1 MKTVYSHGKLLLT
14 SEYAVLKSAK
24 ALAVPCKMG
33 QSLMY
38 TPSEDGKLYWQ
49 SFDTKKCIWFEAVFT
64 IHSLELISSSDA
76 EVASRLQT
84 LLKTSKKMNP
94 TFLTQGGE
102 VKCHLEF
109 DRSWGL
115 GSSSTLVAN
124 IAQWAETNPYELLAH
139 SFGGSGYD
147 IACALAQSP
156 ITYRRNQNNPK
167 IEAVEL
173 SYPFE
178 DNLFFVHLNKKRN
191 SQEAVAAFDFEKVDQ
206 SYIDSL
212 SQLTDQIISCP
223 EQTRFNDY
231 LKTHERLV
239 GELLHQTSVQDMFF
253 PDFKGA
259 IKSLGAW
266 GGDFVWVSGTRQSPE
281 YFRQK
286 GYKTILSFREML
298 L

>member
-38 TPSEDGKLYWQ
+38 TPSEDGKLNWQ

-94 TFLTQGGE
+94 TFLSKGGE

-124 IAQWAETNPYELLAH
+124 IALWANCNPYQLLEN

-147 IACALAQSP
+147 IGCAQAEGP
-156 ITYRRNQNNPK
+156 ITFIRNQYNP
-167 IEAVEL
+167 IIQTAEL

-178 DNLFFVHLNKKRN
+178 ANLFFIHLNKKR
-191 SQEAVAAFDFEKVDQ
+191 
-206 SYIDSL
+206 
-212 SQLTDQIISCP
+212 
-223 EQTRFNDY
+223 
-231 LKTHERLV
+231 
-239 GELLHQTSVQDMFF
+239 
-253 PDFKGA
+253 
-259 IKSLGAW
+259 
-266 GGDFVWVSGTRQSPE
+266 
-281 YFRQK
+281 
-286 GYKTILSFREML
+286 
-298 L
+298 